1 MEKDIQ
7 KVVSFLK
14 ELIDN
19 NGEDYLKNE
28 TFKVYKELIDSKILD
43 KNTSVCILHL
53 LLSVDIKEVVTKEED
68 KDSISKI
75 IQKEC
80 YFNKKIADYLTQ
92 IFISLYSNDN
102 KTEWKNNELVGLKE
116 FIDEIFK
123 YEWNGSSTWESEGI
137 SVDCEYNATIILK
150 PTKKILEDK
159 ELSDLLNK
167 NKFLSKEAIY
177 DYFADK
183 LEKYLDDDFE
193 YYCTCDDYYPPVAE
207 DYYDNLD
214 GNVKSWCKEN
224 GFEFKSCEGEG
235 ETGDYEP
242 TYSSSRFHRW

>member
-68 KDSISKI
+68 RNNVSKI

-123 YEWNGSSTWESEGI
+123 YEWNGFCVWKGQGVT
-137 SVDCEYNATIILK
+137 VDCTYDAEIILK
-150 PTKKILEDK
+150 PTYKIMINKDFSSLI
-159 ELSDLLNK
+159 NK
-167 NKFLSKEAIY
+167 NKFITKKSIH
-177 DYFADK
+177 DYYVKK
-183 LEKYLDDDFE
+183 LKKYLDDNFDD
-193 YYCTCDDYYPPVAE
+193 YCSCDDYYTPNAE
-207 DYYDNLD
+207 DFGINLEED
-214 GNVKSWCKEN
+214 LKSWCNDN
-224 GFEFKSCEGEG
+224 GFEYISSEGEG
-235 ETGDYEP
+235 EEGDFESP
-242 TYSSSRFHRW
+242 YSRYHGW